1 MRRIIVRKYGAP
13 NVLKVENVEMGH
25 PGPDEVKVRNYAI
38 GVNYTD
44 VYTQKGDETYLRSGN
59 KDIEPFTPGKEGAG
73 IILEVGENVTHF
85 KPGDRVVYTQSF
97 GRMASAT
104 S

>member
-1 MRRIIVRKYGAP
+1 MKI
-13 NVLKVENVEMGH
+13 EDVEMGH

-44 VYTQKGDETYLRSGN
+44 VYTRRGNETYLRSDN

-73 IILEVGENVTHF
+73 IVLEVGENVT
-85 KPGDRVVYTQSF
+85 GGLYTVVRGVWRVPHREGKLDIAPARRVEF
-97 GRMASAT
+97 
-104 S
+104 